1 MRLLQHNDRG
11 DIRLTEDYLD
21 DDIPPYAIL
30 SHTWGSD
37 EVTFKDFTDKTGEN
51 KAGYDK
57 IRFCGKEAL
66 QDGLQYFWVD
76 TCCIDKSSSAE
87 LQEAINCMY
96 RWYKNA
102 EKCYVYLADVS
113 VLRVGDISAS
123 SELQWKPAF
132 QNSRWFTRG
141 WTLQELI
148 APESVQFFSKEGI
161 ELGSK
166 SSLEKDI
173 RGITGLPSAALRGGS
188 LSDFTVSKRF
198 SWAKKRNT
206 KRAEDK
212 AYSLLGI
219 FDVQM
224 AMIYG
229 EGEEKAFRRLREE
242 ISKDLKIAPSVPHDH
257 ELRCYKC
264 GELGH
269 YANEDHCYKC
279 DEYGHYSTDHCL
291 ECDELGHDA
300 YDVHCYNCG
309 EYGHYSPG
317 CARPGWRR

>member
-11 DIRLTEDYLD
+11 DICLTEDYHD

-37 EVTFKDFTDKTGEN
+37 EVTFKDITNGTGED
-51 KAGYDK
+51 KAGYNK

-66 QDGLQYFWVD
+66 RDGLQYFWVD

-87 LQEAINCMY
+87 LQEAINSMY
-96 RWYKNA
+96 RWYRNA
-102 EKCYVYLADVS
+102 KKCYVYLADVS
-113 VLRVGDISAS
+113 IPIVGEISAS
-123 SELQWKPAF
+123 TELQWKPAF

-173 RGITGLPSAALRGGS
+173 REITGIPSVALRGSS

-229 EGEEKAFRRLREE
+229 EGEDKAFRRLHEE
-242 ISKDLKIAPSVPHDH
+242 ISKDSRNKSLVPGNHKP
-257 ELRCYKC
+257 RCYI
-264 GELGH
+264 
-269 YANEDHCYKC
+269 
-279 DEYGHYSTDHCL
+279 CL
-291 ECDELGHDA
+291 CRYLIERKTG
-300 YDVHCYNCG
+300 
-309 EYGHYSPG
+309 
-317 CARPGWRR
+317 RRLMVD